1 MYKLISITFGIYRN
15 FDKSDE
21 TGALFLDI
29 YKTFDKVLHEGL
41 IHKLKSNGISGNQ
54 ICAFEDYLFTGKP

>member
-21 TGALFLDI
+21 TGAI
-29 YKTFDKVLHEGL
+29 SKTFDKVLHEGL
-41 IHKLKSNGISGNQ
+41 IHKLESNGISGNQ
-54 ICAFEDYLFTGKP
+54 ICAFEDYLFTIKP